1 MSYSWFKSSK
11 PKQNSPVQASSVR
24 GGAAVGLLA
33 DLPPLER
40 GAVHLLRQ
48 WCDGEAGR
56 IAIAEDFT
64 AIFGAEQAAHDVN
77 ALAHLITLMVQMGR
91 RPLMRHHTQCACLGG
106 DESVFA
112 QMVAAATAGD
122 REDAMAF
129 GLTMLPPDIAYEA
142 VQVAERVGHAALVI
156 IHRLSAKVSATGAHV
171 AASATRH

>member
-11 PKQNSPVQASSVR
+11 PTLSSPVR
-24 GGAAVGLLA
+24 GAAAVGMLA
-33 DLPPLER
+33 DMPPLER
-40 GAVHLLRQ
+40 GVVHLLRQ

-64 AIFGAEQAAHDVN
+64 AIFGAEKAAHEVN
-77 ALAHLITLMVQMGR
+77 ALAHLITLMVQMAR

-112 QMVAAATAGD
+112 QMVAAATAGNRD
-122 REDAMAF
+122 DAMAF
-129 GLTMLPPDIAYEA
+129 ALTMLPPDIAYEA
-142 VQVAERVGHAALVI
+142 VQVAEQVGHAALVV
-156 IHRLSAKVSATGAHV
+156 IHRLSATGAHS

>member
-11 PKQNSPVQASSVR
+11 VADAKPVR
-24 GGAAVGLLA
+24 GGAAVGILA
-33 DLPPLER
+33 DMPPLER
-40 GAVHLLRQ
+40 GVVHLLRQ

-64 AIFGAEQAAHDVN
+64 AIFGAEQAAHEVN

-129 GLTMLPPDIAYEA
+129 ALTMLPPDIAYEA

>member
-11 PKQNSPVQASSVR
+11 VTDAKPVR
-24 GGAAVGLLA
+24 GGAAVGMLA

-40 GAVHLLRQ
+40 GVVQLLRQ

-56 IAIAEDFT
+56 IAVAENFT
-64 AIFGAEQAAHDVN
+64 AIFGAEQAAIEVN
-77 ALAHLITLMVQMGR
+77 NLAHLITLMVQMGR

-106 DESVFA
+106 DESAFA

-129 GLTMLPPDIAYEA
+129 ALTMLPPDISYEA
-142 VQVAERVGHAALVI
+142 TQIAAHVGHAVLDMI
-156 IHRLSAKVSATGAHV
+156 YKTSASGGFF